1 MVMAGLPHPD
11 LCRKCINKEHP
22 GIIGDKK

>member
-1 MVMAGLPHPD
+1 MAGLPHPD